1 MQSMKFILAAA
12 TASLLSTATFA
23 ADMAMAP
30 LRPAQYDPPSDPG
43 DPSGWYLRGDIGF
56 SNQSIKKIGI
66 DDPRLNAG
74 VVPGTFSQTS
84 SVDTGGIFDVGVGY
98 QFNSWFRADVI
109 GQYRGKAGF
118 KGVDLFQSPV
128 GGGVTAPV
136 VDTYAGSKSELLFLA
151 NAYVDMGTWYGVTPY
166 IGAGVGA
173 SRITITNM
181 ADVSLISPTFGG
193 GPGVAYAQEGSQW
206 NFAWAA
212 HAGLAFKV
220 DPRLTLELGYS
231 YVDLG
236 QGTTGRSAS
245 YDSALTPY
253 TFKFDHITSHDLKL
267 GLRWQ
272 LDPAQPFY
280 MPPQLPPLVRK
291 G

>member
-1 MQSMKFILAAA
+1 MRRVNMMLA
-12 TASLLSTATFA
+12 TVVASLSSTAALA
-23 ADMAMAP
+23 ADMAVAP
-30 LRPAQYDPPSDPG
+30 QLRPSYDQPIEPIEA
-43 DPSGWYLRGDIGF
+43 SGWYLRGDIGF
-56 SNQSIKKIGI
+56 SNQSIGKIGI

-74 VVPGTFSQTS
+74 VIPGSFSQTS
-84 SVDTGGIFDVGVGY
+84 SVDTGGIFGAGVGY
-98 QFNSWFRADVI
+98 QFNSWFRADVT

-118 KGVDLFQSPV
+118 KGVDLFRTPA

-151 NAYVDMGTWYGVTPY
+151 NAYVDIGTWYGVTPY
-166 IGAGVGA
+166 IGAGVGT
-173 SRITITNM
+173 SRVTISNM

-212 HAGLAFKV
+212 HAGLAFKI
-220 DPRLTLELGYS
+220 DPRLTMELGYS

-253 TFKFDHITSHDLKL
+253 SFKFDHITSHDLKL

-272 LDPAQPFY
+272 LDAVQPVY
-280 MPPQLPPLVRK
+280 MPPQMPLVRK